1 MYYSKINV
9 LLNVTLQ
16 GRWVAQRPP
25 VWPVSLTMEKA
36 VLAGGKLVDR
46 VLVSAIVTLSA
57 QSAVLKLLILV
68 YLIYFFID

>member
-1 MYYSKINV
+1 M
-9 LLNVTLQ
+9 
-16 GRWVAQRPP
+16 AQRPP
-25 VWPVSLTMEKA
+25 VWPVSLTMEKG